1 LLASVRPQPVS
12 MSPNAAGSS
21 QGIDAGK
28 VKDRKRH
35 IAFGVLGLLLVVL
48 VSAAGMAASRLRWS
62 ARSLGRNGV
71 HAATETVDAATH
83 IRKRAYESNAP

>member
-1 LLASVRPQPVS
+1 
-12 MSPNAAGSS
+12 MWPNAAESL

-35 IAFGVLGLLLVVL
+35 VAFGVVGLLVVL
-48 VSAAGMAASRLRWS
+48 VSAAGMTASRLRWS

-71 HAATETVDAATH
+71 HAATETVDAATR
-83 IRKRAYESNAP
+83 IRIKRP